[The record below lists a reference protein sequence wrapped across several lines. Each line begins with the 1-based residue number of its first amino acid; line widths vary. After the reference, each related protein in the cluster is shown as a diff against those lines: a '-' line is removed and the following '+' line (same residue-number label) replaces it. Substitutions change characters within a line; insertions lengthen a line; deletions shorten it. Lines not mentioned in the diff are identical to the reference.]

1 MREEAW
7 IKYGAHTVLVL
18 VLGLQLFPVLW
29 MLNTSLMTQL
39 EAATGSLLPKAP
51 QWQNYV
57 EIWRV
62 LPFLHYLKNSLFVCT
77 ATTLVALGVA
87 TFAGYALARFSF
99 PLKEA
104 FGMSVLTT
112 QLIPGILFL
121 IPVYVMFIAF
131 QRWAQEALGLEVQLV
146 GSYGGLILTYTAF
159 FVPIS
164 IWILRGFFASI
175 PRELEEAVLIDGAT
189 PFQAFYKVIL
199 PMALPGLAATAVYI
213 FLTAWDELLF
223 AQVLTNEGTAILSV
237 GIRNFVGNHQN
248 RYDLVMAGAAVAT
261 VPVPF
266 LFFLVQRQLIQ
277 GLTAGAVKE

>member
-104 FGMSVLTT
+104 FGMSVLAT

-146 GSYGGLILTYTAF
+146 GSHGGLILTYTAF

-175 PRELEEAVLIDGAT
+175 PRELEEAALIDGAT

-199 PMALPGLAATAVYI
+199 PLALPGLAATAVYI

-223 AQVLTNEGTAILSV
+223 AQVLTNEGTATLSV

-261 VPVPF
+261 VPALF

-277 GLTAGAVKE
+277 GITAGAVKE